1 MAQNK
6 SAQKKPVSKKPVPQE
21 TSRKKQPPD
30 KLEEVK
36 ADAKGTLIIIGGRED
51 KNGDKE
57 ILQIVADRARSGKL
71 VVATVATDVPDELW
85 KEYQK
90 IFRELGVRRI
100 EHLDIRTREEALSEE
115 NARVVEDATV
125 LFFTG
130 GDQLKITSQLGDS
143 MIYRRT
149 MELLRKGGTV
159 AGTSAG
165 ASVMSTTML
174 VSGPGDKSPNIE
186 DAVRMAPGLGLFP
199 DAVVDQHFAERGR
212 IGRLISAISQNP
224 RQLGV
229 GIDEDTAIIVHGL
242 DYFEVVGRG
251 AAYVLD
257 ASEMTYTNLI
267 EGEMETTLSS
277 FNIKLHLLGRGFRFD
292 LKDRL
297 PILPVEKPEDKKKS
311 A

>member
-1 MAQNK
+1 M
-6 SAQKKPVSKKPVPQE
+6 AQKKPNQKKSSQK
-21 TSRKKQPPD
+21 TPPNM
-30 KLEEVK
+30 
-36 ADAKGTLIIIGGRED
+36 ADQVRAEQKGTLIIIGGKED
-51 KNGDKE
+51 KDGNQE
-57 ILQIVADRARSGKL
+57 ILQLVAERAGSGKL

-85 KEYQK
+85 KEYRE
-90 IFRELGVRRI
+90 IFRKLGVRRI

-115 NARVVEDATV
+115 YARIVEDAEV

-149 MELLRKGGTV
+149 IQLLEKGGTV

-174 VSGPGDKSPNIE
+174 VAGPGEQSPNIE
-186 DAVRMAPGLGLFP
+186 DAIRMAPGLGFFP

-212 IGRLISAISQNP
+212 IGRLVSAISQNP

-257 ASEMTYTNLI
+257 ASQMTYTNLV
-267 EGEMETTLSS
+267 EGNDRETTLSS

-292 LKDRL
+292 LKNRL
-297 PILPVEKPEDKKKS
+297 PVLPVENEKKKKKS

>member
-1 MAQNK
+1 M
-6 SAQKKPVSKKPVPQE
+6 AQKKSTQKKKPTPTKAAQE
-21 TSRKKQPPD
+21 KRPPN
-30 KLEEVK
+30 KLEQIH

-51 KNGDKE
+51 KKGDKE
-57 ILQIVADRARSGKL
+57 ILQAVADRARSGKL
-71 VVATVATDVPDELW
+71 VVATVATEVPDELW
-85 KEYQK
+85 KEYRQL
-90 IFRELGVRRI
+90 FRELGVRQI
-100 EHLDIRTREEALSEE
+100 EHLDIRSREEALSEE
-115 NARVVEDATV
+115 NARIVENAAV

-149 MELLRKGGTV
+149 MELLEKGGTV

-174 VSGPGDKSPNIE
+174 VSGAGDQSPNIE

-212 IGRLISAISQNP
+212 IGRLVSAISQNP

-242 DYFEVVGRG
+242 DSFEVVGRG
-251 AAYVLD
+251 AVYVLD
-257 ASEMTYTNLI
+257 ASEMTYTNLV
-267 EGEMETTLSS
+267 EGNMEMTLSS

-292 LKDRL
+292 LKNRL
-297 PILPVEKPEDKKKS
+297 PVLPVESEQDKKKKS

>member
-1 MAQNK
+1 M
-6 SAQKKPVSKKPVPQE
+6 AQKKSN
-21 TSRKKQPPD
+21 RKKASHHDNPNM
-30 KLEEVK
+30 
-36 ADAKGTLIIIGGRED
+36 ADQVRAEQKGTLIIIGGRED
-51 KNGDKE
+51 KEGEKE
-57 ILQIVADRARSGKL
+57 ILQLVAERAGSGKL

-85 KEYQK
+85 KEYREL
-90 IFRELGVRRI
+90 FRKLGVRRI
-100 EHLDIRTREEALSEE
+100 EHLDIRSREEALSEE
-115 NARVVEDATV
+115 YARTLEDAEV

-143 MIYRRT
+143 MIYRRAIQ
-149 MELLRKGGTV
+149 LLEKGGTV

-174 VSGPGDKSPNIE
+174 VAGQGDKSPNIE
-186 DAVRMAPGLGLFP
+186 DVVRMAPGLGFFP

-212 IGRLISAISQNP
+212 IGRLVSAISQNP
-224 RQLGV
+224 RYLGV

-242 DYFEVVGRG
+242 DEFEVVGRG

-257 ASEMTYTNLI
+257 ASEMTYTNLVE
-267 EGEMETTLSS
+267 EGDMETTLSS

-292 LKDRL
+292 LRNRL
-297 PILPVEKPEDKKKS
+297 PIPPIKQKEEKKT

>member
-1 MAQNK
+1 MAQKRSN
-6 SAQKKPVSKKPVPQE
+6 QKKANQKIPNM
-21 TSRKKQPPD
+21 
-30 KLEEVK
+30 
-36 ADAKGTLIIIGGRED
+36 ADQVRAEQKGTLIIIGGKED
-51 KNGDKE
+51 KEGEKE
-57 ILQIVADRARSGKL
+57 ILHLVAERAGAGKL

-85 KEYQK
+85 QEYREL
-90 IFRELGVRRI
+90 FRKLGVRRI

-115 NARVVEDATV
+115 KARMVEDAKV

-143 MIYRRT
+143 MVYRRAIH
-149 MELLRKGGTV
+149 LLEKGGTV

-174 VSGPGDKSPNIE
+174 VDGRGDKSPNIE
-186 DAVRMAPGLGLFP
+186 DAIRMAPGLGFFP

-212 IGRLISAISQNP
+212 IGRLVSAISQNP
-224 RQLGV
+224 RHLGV

-257 ASEMTYTNLI
+257 ASEMTYTNLV
-267 EGEMETTLSS
+267 EREMETTLSS

-292 LKDRL
+292 LKNRL
-297 PILPVEKPEDKKKS
+297 PVLPVENKEEKKKS